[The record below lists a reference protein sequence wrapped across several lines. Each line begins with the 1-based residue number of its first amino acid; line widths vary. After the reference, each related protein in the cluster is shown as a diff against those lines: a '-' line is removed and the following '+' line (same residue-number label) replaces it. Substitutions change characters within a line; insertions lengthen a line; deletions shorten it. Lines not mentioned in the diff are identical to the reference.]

1 VKKQSTKF
9 PTALGVFTVI
19 WTEDGITEIR
29 MPGSPSESF
38 EVPSPSKEIPDWLEK
53 ALTKIGKHLEG
64 KPQKMDDIPLDLSQQ
79 PAFHQKVYRRLVKLP
94 PGQTVSY
101 GQLAELIGAHGAAR
115 AVGTA
120 MSTNPIPIVVPCHR
134 VVKSDGSLG
143 NYSALEG
150 PLSKR
155 HLLEMEGCDLSK
167 KSKKKK
173 MRMHGG

>member
-1 VKKQSTKF
+1 MKKQSTKF
-9 PTALGVFTVI
+9 PTSLGVFTVI
-19 WTEDGITEIR
+19 WTENGITEIR
-29 MPGSPSESF
+29 IPGSIYEGQEAPA
-38 EVPSPSKEIPDWLEK
+38 PSKEMPDWLEK
-53 ALTKIGKHLEG
+53 ALKKISKHLDG
-64 KPQKMDDIPLDLSQQ
+64 KPQLMDDIPLDLSQQ
-79 PAFHQKVYRRLVKLP
+79 PEFHQKVYRRLVKLP

-101 GQLAELIGAHGAAR
+101 GKLAELIGAHGAAR

-167 KSKKKK
+167 KSKKK
-173 MRMHGG
+173 R

>member
-9 PTALGVFTVI
+9 KTAFGVFTVI
-19 WTEDGITEIR
+19 WTDDGIAEIR
-29 MPGSPSESF
+29 IPGSSSQEH
-38 EVPSPSKEIPDWLEK
+38 EVPQAAKDVPPWLEK
-53 ALTKIGKHLEG
+53 ALAKIGKHLDG
-64 KPQKMDDIPLDLSQQ
+64 TPQTMDDIPLDLSQR

-101 GQLAELIGAHGAAR
+101 GELADLIGAHGAAR

-134 VVKSDGSLG
+134 VVKSDGLLG

-167 KSKKKK
+167 KSMKSRK
-173 MRMHGG
+173 HLV

>member
-1 VKKQSTKF
+1 MKKQSTKL
-9 PTALGVFTVI
+9 PTSLGEFTVI
-19 WTEDGITEIR
+19 WTDKGITEIR
-29 MPGSPSESF
+29 MPGMSSKSHEEST
-38 EVPSPSKEIPDWLEK
+38 PTQEIPPWLEK
-53 ALTKIGKHLEG
+53 ALAKISKHLDG
-64 KPQKMDDIPLDLSQQ
+64 KLQTLDDVPLDLSQQ
-79 PAFHQKVYRRLVKLP
+79 PEFHQKVYRRLVKLP

-101 GQLAELIGAHGAAR
+101 GQLADLIGAHGAAR

-155 HLLEMEGCDLSK
+155 RLLEMEGCDLSK

-173 MRMHGG
+173 